1 VHGFFEDGDFSNQNG
16 RERIDFFW
24 EGNDEMDEAKG
35 RGWLMIKSE
44 NEVEMYLKHGD
55 KMKFLARRGN
65 SSDQSLMD

>member
-1 VHGFFEDGDFSNQNG
+1 
-16 RERIDFFW
+16 
-24 EGNDEMDEAKG
+24 MDEAKG